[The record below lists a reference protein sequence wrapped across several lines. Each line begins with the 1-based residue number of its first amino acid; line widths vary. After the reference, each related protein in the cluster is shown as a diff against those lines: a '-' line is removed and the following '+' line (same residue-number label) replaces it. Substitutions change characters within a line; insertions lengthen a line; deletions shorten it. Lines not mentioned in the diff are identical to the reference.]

1 MNSIN
6 LTTNNGDLS
15 DGVGA
20 LNSKSDLLPS
30 ILVCGIVTLI
40 LITNAGPT
48 LVKPRLLDGSLTEL
62 GRYAFTFDAYDTI
75 RDDDGASV
83 IFLGSSKMREA
94 INGLE
99 IENLTSSD
107 VNVYNLAYAGERPY
121 FRMIEIDALIQ
132 SSPDIVVLELGP
144 SSFSPVIH
152 DDPTH
157 PLASD
162 LFGRLEQVVALSG
175 TPISDASYYSILIN
189 HDRENL
195 PDSNFDVQSFW
206 ATRTP
211 AAIELTVSF
220 ELNLDEPP
228 HDCFG
233 IDANVRCVPAT
244 SEGSYSDYLRY
255 PTQFPDWLSD
265 IRERGLIEDYYARK
279 MPEFIDY
286 NLNTVE
292 GVYNSNHRALDFI
305 IDSLQSN
312 GIEVILVALP
322 YTQGVQSRIPVGHWD
337 YVNQSMET
345 YAQDPDL
352 TLLDWFWEDWG
363 EDHFVDLSHM
373 NTAGEM
379 ETAERISPVI
389 DELLLG
395 RQP

>member
-1 MNSIN
+1 MISIN
-6 LTTNNGDLS
+6 LTKNKGDLS

-20 LNSKSDLLPS
+20 LNSKSDLLSS

-157 PLASD
+157 PLAD
-162 LFGRLEQVVALSG
+162 GRVEQLVALSA
-175 TPISDASYYSILIN
+175 TPISEASYYSILEES
-189 HDRENL
+189 DRENL
-195 PDSNFDVQSFW
+195 PDSNLDIQLFW

-211 AAIELTVSF
+211 EAIELTLSF
-220 ELNLDEPP
+220 ELNLDDSP

-265 IRERGLIEDYYARK
+265 IRERGITVDYYARK
-279 MPEFIDY
+279 MPGFI
-286 NLNTVE
+286 NSSLHSVE
-292 GVYNSNHRALDFI
+292 GVYNSNHIALDFI
-305 IDSLQSN
+305 INTLQSN